1 MKVLDVLIQGCPN
14 KLISLHT
21 GGKFMGA
28 DVDKVKDKPMNS
40 LSSAVTSGKKL
51 VDRAKP
57 HVEKAA
63 GVSIEKAKD
72 LADKTTDSVVRGVHK
87 VMGSSDYFAK
97 ADEWDAFSKT
107 CRDAVIQVVRVE
119 EYRSTTDGI
128 PTTSAR

>member
-1 MKVLDVLIQGCPN
+1 
-14 KLISLHT
+14 
-21 GGKFMGA
+21 MGA
-28 DVDKVKDKPMNS
+28 DFDKAKDKAMNS

-87 VMGSSDYFAK
+87 VMGSSEYRAK
-97 ADEWDAFSKT
+97 AEEVNRQLERALQSLEDSIVR
-107 CRDAVIQVVRVE
+107 RDQEIDRL
-119 EYRSTTDGI
+119 R
-128 PTTSAR
+128 ARIAELELLKKH